1 MKHFSVGGDLIEEL
15 KEIFYS
21 VEEDVVTKNWFIS
34 KYKNHFNH
42 WIALFLGCCPLFR
55 LMEEITVIFMEE
67 YKKVIFFLF
76 WKKFMWISFKIK
88 ILGLKKLF
96 LDNWNVR
103 LFIYIPSI
111 DYIIN
116 KFIEI
121 VGRLKK

>member
-1 MKHFSVGGDLIEEL
+1 
-15 KEIFYS
+15 
-21 VEEDVVTKNWFIS
+21 
-34 KYKNHFNH
+34 
-42 WIALFLGCCPLFR
+42 
-55 LMEEITVIFMEE
+55 MEE

-88 ILGLKKLF
+88 ILRLKKLF

>member
-42 WIALFLGCCPLFR
+42 LIPLFLGCCPLFR

-67 YKKVIFFLF
+67 YKEIIFFSF
-76 WKKFMWISFKIK
+76 WKKFMRISFKIK
-88 ILGLKKLF
+88 ILRLKKLF